1 MKIINIENFDEFKN
15 IFDDETIDYILINIS
30 ASWCKPCQQ
39 IKEELN
45 EFINNIEIK
54 QNLNAVF
61 LRIDYDLMEE
71 YQDFQKYFQPNKI
84 PYFYMY
90 KDKTLI
96 TEFQSA
102 NMETIKKNITSEIL
116 EKNTNNFDL
125 TCDF

>member
-1 MKIINIENFDEFKN
+1 
-15 IFDDETIDYILINIS
+15 
-30 ASWCKPCQQ
+30 
-39 IKEELN
+39 
-45 EFINNIEIK
+45 
-54 QNLNAVF
+54 
-61 LRIDYDLMEE
+61 
-71 YQDFQKYFQPNKI
+71 
-84 PYFYMY
+84 MY

>member
-1 MKIINIENFDEFKN
+1 MKIINIEKFDEFKN

-30 ASWCKPCQQ
+30 AYWCKPCQQ
-39 IKEELN
+39 MKEELN

-61 LRIDYDLMEE
+61 LRIDYDLLEE
-71 YQDFQKYFQPNKI
+71 EQDFQKYFQPNKI

-102 NMETIKKNITSEIL
+102 NMETIRNNITSEIL

-125 TCDF
+125 TFDF

>member
-1 MKIINIENFDEFKN
+1 MKIINIKKFDEFKN

-30 ASWCKPCQQ
+30 ALWCKPCQQ

-61 LRIDYDLMEE
+61 LKIDYDLLEE
-71 YQDFQKYFQPNKI
+71 DQDFQIYFQPNKI

-102 NMETIKKNITSEIL
+102 NMETIKKNITSEFL